1 MTKITTYNRG
11 IIIDGHADT
20 KEECETITLLCN
32 SLAKDE
38 NFKQVAY
45 DDGYAAFQ
53 KIGKAERLRFVGG
66 GLYVIFDSNITKV
79 TCVMNDTTYS
89 ATTSGENITPGMDS
103 ADFTVELVPGYELAT
118 AVAEK
123 GGIIAINGNSFHY
136 NWGTAGTTDTITITS
151 KAASSKLSVDL
162 TTLPGWANL
171 SAGNHTIKIKAK
183 GTGYK
188 DSELSAG
195 VTVSKVGVNPTVVS
209 TTGLQ
214 SSQTLVAI
222 TDENLLTNSLVKSF
236 YNNYKTKSLS
246 DLFFNLRV
254 DTVEPTTIDG
264 VSVTYGEYDKL
275 SEDCSIFVVKEGD
288 NYYFDLPGALGE
300 TIISSPQ
307 LEGQTYEPAKI
318 LFCIVG
324 ATNGV
329 LHTIPCKNI
338 TGQQGTAETLD
349 DIGVAFLAV
358 RTKVTLEEG
367 TYKWKNTPS
376 IENDISVSLN
386 FTSNNVACT
395 GISVYYGG
403 IESSIQY
410 NGVENDVYFLKTG
423 WKNTAFQTI
432 TLSASQTVSAEFY
445 KWAIT
450 QGNLVKQAGYKL
462 TLQLMA
468 FQQDQ
473 DPSNAYIKINSD
485 TVSSTDYDYMIQGS
499 PSSIFDKNGVRV
511 DASSALVITG
521 VYKVAWRG
529 AYSAYLIGEDT
540 PQIVGSQ
547 YTLSTYELSGDTTLQ
562 IRYEYS
568 GSLSS
573 PANTEEPTI

>member
-32 SLAKDE
+32 SLAKDK

-53 KIGKAERLRFVGG
+53 KVGKAERLRF
-66 GLYVIFDSNITKV
+66 
-79 TCVMNDTTYS
+79 
-89 ATTSGENITPGMDS
+89 AP
-103 ADFTVELVPGYELAT
+103 ADPVEFSETWELNPAWH
-118 AVAEK
+118 
-123 GGIIAINGNSFHY
+123 GNSY
-136 NWGTAGTTDTITITS
+136 NFTGLAFRSNGEMFSSIKVVGDFGNDAIYYDDKYIVNCQDDDYVDWKVDLAYATITLLTPPTADLLTWLQANGTKQS
-151 KAASSKLSVDL
+151 TPKLSVDL
-162 TTLPGWANL
+162 TTLSGWANL

-183 GTGYK
+183 GTGYR
-188 DSELSAG
+188 DSELSVG
-195 VTVSKVGVNPTVVS
+195 VTVSK
-209 TTGLQ
+209 
-214 SSQTLVAI
+214 I
-222 TDENLLTNSLVKSF
+222 
-236 YNNYKTKSLS
+236 
-246 DLFFNLRV
+246 
-254 DTVEPTTIDG
+254 
-264 VSVTYGEYDKL
+264 
-275 SEDCSIFVVKEGD
+275 
-288 NYYFDLPGALGE
+288 
-300 TIISSPQ
+300 
-307 LEGQTYEPAKI
+307 
-318 LFCIVG
+318 
-324 ATNGV
+324 
-329 LHTIPCKNI
+329 
-338 TGQQGTAETLD
+338 
-349 DIGVAFLAV
+349 
-358 RTKVTLEEG
+358 VTLSAG
-367 TYKWKNTPS
+367 TYKW
-376 IENDISVSLN
+376 NDSVSLIDIDQDIE
-386 FTSNNVACT
+386 FTSNNTQYTIIKSNEGRAVITYTTSYMAA
-395 GISVYYGG
+395 VYN
-403 IESSIQY
+403 
-410 NGVENDVYFLKTG
+410 NGTWTNEAYK
-423 WKNTAFQTI
+423 TI
-432 TLSASQTVSAEFY
+432 TLSTDQQVSQEFY
-445 KWAIT
+445 NWAIT

-499 PSSIFDKNGVRV
+499 PSSIFDKNGVRI